1 MDIPRKGDS
10 MSFETLKVS
19 ELKKIAEDFAVDTD
33 GLKNKADIIA
43 ALSEEGVT
51 WSVYQKTIKDI
62 EESVEADEYEVLPKF
77 DPSKDQS
84 EDKVLVR
91 MTRANFRYDIN
102 GYTFTKDH
110 PFVAMSEDEAQE
122 IFDKEE
128 GFRLATPKEVQ
139 EYYN

>member
-1 MDIPRKGDS
+1 
-10 MSFETLKVS
+10 MSFETLKVA
-19 ELKKIAEDFAVDTD
+19 ELRQVAEDFAVDTD

-43 ALSEEGVT
+43 ALADEGVT
-51 WSVYQKTIKDI
+51 WTVYQKTIKDI
-62 EESVEADEYEVLPKF
+62 EESVEADEYEVIPKF
-77 DPSKDQS
+77 DPKKEQSKDT
-84 EDKVLVR
+84 VLVR

-110 PFVAMSEDEAQE
+110 PFVAMTEDEAQE

>member
-1 MDIPRKGDS
+1 

-19 ELKKIAEDFAVDTD
+19 EIKKIAEDFAVDTD

-43 ALSEEGVT
+43 ALAEEGVT
-51 WSVYQKTIKDI
+51 WSVYNKTIEKM
-62 EESVEADEYEVLPKF
+62 EEDEEDMAVEVLPKF
-77 DPSKDQS
+77 DPKAQHP
-84 EDKVLVR
+84 EDTVLVR
-91 MTRANFRYDIN
+91 MTRANFRYDIM
-102 GYTFTKDH
+102 GFTFTKEH
-110 PFVAMSEDEAQE
+110 PFVAMNKEDAQE